1 MNAPT
6 KPTGKQDSVN
16 SLMKDATS
24 GDEDARLARTTVRPN
39 SEERAPREA
48 HDRAVTETLQSDEE
62 RLEAFRNQFFSS
74 ALPALPNLEGFHVC
88 WLTTTNP
95 RDSIQARER
104 LGYTPIRPEEIGW
117 SPELSIKT
125 GDHAGYVGVNE
136 MVAYKVPERLYQ
148 MYMREAHHEAPLREE
163 EKLRAILDVI
173 RDTAKEKGLGV
184 EQGDGSEAL
193 GRKVKAPVFA

>member
-1 MNAPT
+1 
-6 KPTGKQDSVN
+6 
-16 SLMKDATS
+16 MKAAA
-24 GDEDARLARTTVRPN
+24 DEDARLSRSTVHQQ
-39 SEERAPREA
+39 SDDRAPREA
-48 HDRAVTETLQSDEE
+48 QERAVRETFESDEE

-74 ALPALPNLEGFHVC
+74 ALPNLPKIEGYHVC

-104 LGYTPIRPEEIGW
+104 LGYQPIRPEEIGW
-117 SPELSIKT
+117 SSELTIKT
-125 GDHAGYVGVNE
+125 GDHAGFIGVNE

-148 MYMREAHHEAPLREE
+148 MYMREAHHNAPLREE

-184 EQGDGSEAL
+184 EQGDGTEAL
-193 GRKVKAPVFA
+193 GRPTKAVAFA